1 MTQSFV
7 ICVATNSSFR
17 ISSFLKSINQT
28 VDRNEIF
35 LVIVDTGKNRIDQSL
50 LGSIDMKYHYQWI
63 PQQERILYAEVMR
76 LKIET
81 SSRFCN
87 ESTIYWN
94 SDDDYVF
101 NPYWYK
107 VAKTLFENHEEI
119 SYLSL
124 LKVNRTIE
132 EFPKDYSNFQL
143 IRAYSCMGGA
153 FGARHKEL
161 YPTILDYF
169 KWYGTNNMFDQNFWI
184 FLGQTVGYQ
193 NLIHIIQDFSLIQQ
207 CNLISSYLNQKGS
220 KKEHQY
226 GIDFEP
232 VGNPFII
239 VE

>member
-1 MTQSFV
+1 MTYPFV

-35 LVIVDTGKNRIDQSL
+35 LVIVDTGKDQIDQSL
-50 LGSIDMKYHYQWI
+50 LGSIDMGYHYQWV

-76 LKIET
+76 LKIEA
-81 SSRFCN
+81 SSLFCDD
-87 ESTIYWN
+87 STIFWN

-107 VAKTLFENHEEI
+107 VTKTLFENHNEI

-124 LKVNRTIE
+124 LKVSRTIE
-132 EFPKDYSNFQL
+132 EFPNTYSNFSL

-153 FGARHKEL
+153 FCAKYSEF
-161 YPTILDYF
+161 YPIITDYF
-169 KWYGTNNMFDQNFWI
+169 KWHGTNNMFDQNFWV
-184 FLGQTVGYQ
+184 FLGQTVGRKDNIFVIQ
-193 NLIHIIQDFSLIQQ
+193 NFSLIQQ
-207 CNLISSYLNQKGS
+207 CNLISSYLNMKGS
-220 KKEHQY
+220 KLEHQY

-239 VE
+239 VG